1 MTTPEQIPFDFD
13 FRPALG
19 GEDFLVAPCN
29 AEAVG
34 WLDRWPDWPSP
45 VLVVYGPSACGKT
58 HLAQVFLART
68 GGRLVTPT
76 ELTAIDPPGLLRE
89 ASACVFEDVD
99 SSLDPAFEESL
110 FHLYNH
116 AAESGRRLMF
126 TAARPASRWPVTLP
140 DLRSRLNAA
149 ASVGIG
155 PPDDALIAA
164 VLVKQFHDRQLWVDD
179 DVVGYLLPRMER
191 SFAAVQRL
199 VAAIDR
205 TALAEGRRITVPL
218 ARKVLGHLSSS

>member
-1 MTTPEQIPFDFD
+1 MSAPEQLPFDFD

-19 GEDFLVAPCN
+19 GEDFLVTPCN
-29 AEAVG
+29 AGAVG

-45 VLVVYGPSACGKT
+45 GLVVHGPAACGKT

-68 GGRLVTPT
+68 GGRLVTPA
-76 ELTAIDPPGLLRE
+76 ELTAIDPPGPLRE

-99 SSLDPAFEESL
+99 SSLDPVFEESL

-126 TAARPASRWPVTLP
+126 TAVRPASRWPITLP

-155 PPDDALIAA
+155 APDDALIAA
-164 VLVKQFHDRQLWVDD
+164 VLVKQFHDRQLRIDD
-179 DVVGYLLPRMER
+179 DVIAYLLPRMER
-191 SFAAVQRL
+191 SFAAVRRL

-205 TALAEGRRITVPL
+205 AALAEGRRITVPL
-218 ARKVLGHLSSS
+218 ARKVLGRLSEG